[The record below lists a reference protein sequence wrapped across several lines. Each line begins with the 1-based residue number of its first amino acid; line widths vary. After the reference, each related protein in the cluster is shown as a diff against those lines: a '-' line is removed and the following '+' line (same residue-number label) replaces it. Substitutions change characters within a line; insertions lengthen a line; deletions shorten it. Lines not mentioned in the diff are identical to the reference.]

1 MLWKEQGV
9 TVLAISAVYD
19 VFVFH
24 RLKMHQIIS
33 ALCQG
38 QGKIGPEETQVTLV
52 KSKLPHPNFLNIR
65 PLFLGEEL

>member
-19 VFVFH
+19 IFVFH

-33 ALCQG
+33 ALYKVSLLC
-38 QGKIGPEETQVTLV
+38 GKLFVRHHSL
-52 KSKLPHPNFLNIR
+52 LNR
-65 PLFLGEEL
+65 